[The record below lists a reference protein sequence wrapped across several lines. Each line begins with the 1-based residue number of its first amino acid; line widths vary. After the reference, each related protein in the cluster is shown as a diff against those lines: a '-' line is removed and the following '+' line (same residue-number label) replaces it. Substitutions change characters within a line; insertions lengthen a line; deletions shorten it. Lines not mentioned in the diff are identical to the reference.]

1 VALTETKIK
10 ELEAKGFDNLYDKHK
25 ALWDGLAGNAR
36 AYAKAHITAGAEPRP
51 DDVLKMLLP
60 MIESLD
66 ELRNHQEEA
75 QARAPRFQTYFGEYV
90 IDKNL

>member
-1 VALTETKIK
+1 MALTETKIK
-10 ELEAKGFDNLYDKHK
+10 ELEDKEFNKLYTSHK
-25 ALWDGLAGNAR
+25 ALWDGLVTNATS
-36 AYAKAHITAGAEPRP
+36 YAKIHITGGVKPRP

-66 ELRNHQEEA
+66 QLRDHQEEKK
-75 QARAPRFQTYFGEYV
+75 ARAPRYQTYFGEYI

>member
-1 VALTETKIK
+1 MALTETKIK
-10 ELEAKGFDNLYDKHK
+10 ELEAKEFDTLYTSHK
-25 ALWDGLAGNAR
+25 ALWDGLAANAR
-36 AYAKAHITAGAEPRP
+36 SYAKAHITGGAEPRP

-66 ELRNHQEEA
+66 ELRDHQEDKK
-75 QARAPRFQTYFGEYV
+75 ARAPRYQTYFGEYV